1 MPFFKNIVESI
12 VFMAT
17 PPLKDFIAQTVKDV
31 CDAIESVRRDRAAQP
46 NKASLF
52 GSKDALPAIDFDL
65 AVAVDPTEEKTKI
78 IVLGSMSSDHP
89 SIPLVAAPGPSR
101 IKFRLSLTPEAE
113 AKREFSPRG
122 DRRDDDRP
130 RREPR
135 FGGGGEGGDR
145 ERGDRDRGD
154 RGDRP
159 RGFRPDR
166 DAGPRKRS
174 FGDEGRPSRR
184 FD

>member
-1 MPFFKNIVESI
+1 MT
-12 VFMAT
+12 T

-89 SIPLVAAPGPSR
+89 SVPLVAKAATVIGETVTVGVIVPVDFALIATPDPENAPLVTKVAQAAASTNPPKGMGCGCENQ
-101 IKFRLSLTPEAE
+101 SLVLCL
-113 AKREFSPRG
+113 FMVGSLG
-122 DRRDDDRP
+122 H
-130 RREPR
+130 
-135 FGGGGEGGDR
+135 GGGNFARDLGGSLQSCLSDPSPNQS
-145 ERGDRDRGD
+145 
-154 RGDRP
+154 RP
-159 RGFRPDR
+159 F
-166 DAGPRKRS
+166 AG
-174 FGDEGRPSRR
+174 
-184 FD
+184 

>member
-1 MPFFKNIVESI
+1 M
-12 VFMAT
+12 MTT

-31 CDAIESVRRDRAAQP
+31 CDAIESVRRDRAASP

-65 AVAVDPTEEKTKI
+65 AVAVDPTEDKTKI

-89 SIPLVAAPGPSR
+89 SVPLVAAPGPSR

-113 AKREFSPRG
+113 GKRDFAPRS

-135 FGGGGEGGDR
+135 FGGGEG
-145 ERGDRDRGD
+145 GDRDRGD

-159 RGFRPDR
+159 RSFRPDR
-166 DAGPRKRS
+166 DRDAAPRKRS
-174 FGDEGRPSRR
+174 FGDEGRPGRR

>member
-1 MPFFKNIVESI
+1 
-12 VFMAT
+12 
-17 PPLKDFIAQTVKDV
+17 
-31 CDAIESVRRDRAAQP
+31 VRRDRAAQP

-78 IVLGSMSSDHP
+78 IVLGAMSSDHP

-113 AKREFSPRG
+113 GKREFFPRG

-130 RREPR
+130 RRDPR
-135 FGGGGEGGDR
+135 FGGGEGGDR
-145 ERGDRDRGD
+145 ERG
-154 RGDRP
+154 GDRP
-159 RGFRPDR
+159 RSFRGDR
-166 DAGPRKRS
+166 DSGPRKRP

>member
-1 MPFFKNIVESI
+1 
-12 VFMAT
+12 MAT
-17 PPLKDFIAQTVKDV
+17 PPLKDFIAQTLKDV
-31 CDAIESVRRDRAAQP
+31 CDAIDVARRDRAAQP

-52 GSKDALPAIDFDL
+52 GTKDALPAIDFDL

-101 IKFRLSLTPEAE
+101 IKFRVSLTPEAE
-113 AKREFSPRG
+113 GKRDFTPRG

-135 FGGGGEGGDR
+135 FGGGEGGDR
-145 ERGDRDRGD
+145 ERGDRERG
-154 RGDRP
+154 GDRP
-159 RGFRPDR
+159 RSFRGDR
-166 DAGPRKRS
+166 DSAPRKRS